1 MEFVCVAKSIRGF
14 EQESCN
20 TNESDI
26 INDPMFKQTNKR

>member
-1 MEFVCVAKSIRGF
+1 MEFACVAKSIRGF

-26 INDPMFKQTNKR
+26 KIDPMFKQTKKR